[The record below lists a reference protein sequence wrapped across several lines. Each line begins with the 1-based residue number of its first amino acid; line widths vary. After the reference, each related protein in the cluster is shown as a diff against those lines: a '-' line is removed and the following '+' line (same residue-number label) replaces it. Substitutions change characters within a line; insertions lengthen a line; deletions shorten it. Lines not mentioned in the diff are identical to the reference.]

1 MGTSTTQPRRQLRH
15 QKIFFGL
22 FINNL
27 IEKSLFSLSCYE
39 SSCCFIAAIV
49 LSRTYDDIR
58 CLSLLLRKFLLFY
71 SSNCFITYL
80 WWRTMFLS
88 LVTKVLVI
96 LLQQLFYHVLI
107 MTDDVSLSCYESS
120 CYFTA
125 AIVLSCAYDDVRC
138 LSLIEKY
145 ILGISIPEHCSQ
157 ICFPHCALL
166 HRG

>member
-39 SSCCFIAAIV
+39 SSCYFIAAIV

-58 CLSLLLRKFLLFY
+58 CLSLFLRKFLLFY
-71 SSNCFITYL
+71 GSSCFITYL
-80 WWRTMFLS
+80 WWRTVFLS

-107 MTDDVSLSCYESS
+107 MTDDVSLLLRKFLLFYCSNC
-120 CYFTA
+120 F
-125 AIVLSCAYDDVRC
+125 IMC
-138 LSLIEKY
+138 LWWRTMFIFNRKIYL
-145 ILGISIPEHCSQ
+145 
-157 ICFPHCALL
+157 
-166 HRG
+166 RN